1 MDFLCFVA
9 NHKKEYAVSILDMVG
24 IVANPVI
31 TAAPG
36 EPTAVVGMTM
46 YRGRLIAVVD
56 MSIMFSGDSEQATS
70 MVVFAGSEPFGV
82 LIEEVHNIV
91 RGQVPD
97 GCEFIDVHDFERSVT
112 TFDRSESHIEL
123 F

>member
-9 NHKKEYAVSILDMVG
+9 NHGKEYAVSIPDMLG
-24 IVANPVI
+24 IVNEPVI
-31 TAAPG
+31 TAVPG
-36 EPTAVVGMTM
+36 TLPAIVGMTKF
-46 YRGRLIAVVD
+46 RESLIAVVD
-56 MSIMFSGDSEQATS
+56 MSIMFSGDSENAS
-70 MVVFAGSEPFGV
+70 AMVIFAASNNFGV
-82 LIEEVHNIV
+82 LVQEVNDIV
-91 RGQVPD
+91 RGQIPA

>member
-9 NHKKEYAVSILDMVG
+9 NHNKEYAVSILDMAG
-24 IVANPVI
+24 IVANPVV
-31 TAAPG
+31 TAVPG
-36 EPTAVVGMTM
+36 EATAVVGMTT
-46 YRGRLIAVVD
+46 YQGKLIAVVD
-56 MSIMFSGDSEQATS
+56 MSIMFSGDSEDAS
-70 MVVFAGSEPFGV
+70 LMVVFSGSEPFGV
-82 LIEEVHNIV
+82 LIKEVRSIV
-91 RGQVPD
+91 RSQVPD